1 MPDRCEELAEYYEG
15 RCYCDRDK
23 NAPCHTCALEE
34 VLRKF
39 KREIR
44 NERTGNKILEMAS
57 EGRKEEI
64 IDDERERIL
73 RELAAHTDK
82 HDTHLFVRVPDVERI
97 VKGEKDEA
105 SPHTNGS

>member
-1 MPDRCEELAEYYEG
+1 MTDRCEELAKAIQWAIDNG
-15 RCYCDRDK
+15 DMQG
-23 NAPCHTCALEE
+23 EE
-34 VLRKF
+34 IWTDMLRKF
-39 KREIR
+39 EREIR
-44 NERTGNKILEMAS
+44 TEKAGNKILEMAS